1 MATVRDSRAPVTSRE
16 FPTLHELAIRT
27 LVNSDPNIHRNGFR
41 AAIKELVAELDGDEE
56 CLVDGFLPDAYK
68 IDRDAQEIL
77 IYEVEDSHP
86 LPPNKLRLY
95 SWFWFCWEAEG
106 HHEWLPRL
114 FTVDR
119 YGRATGEID
128 LCAAYYA
135 FLDNHRV
142 HRPAL

>member
-16 FPTLHELAIRT
+16 TPTLHELAIRM
-27 LVNSDPNIHRNGFR
+27 LVNSDRNIHRNGFR
-41 AAIKELVAELDGDEE
+41 AVIRELVEELDCDNS
-56 CLVDGFLPDAYK
+56 CLADGFLPDAYK

-86 LPPNKLRLY
+86 LPPRKLDRY
-95 SWFWFCWEAEG
+95 SWFWFCWEAEDR
-106 HHEWLPRL
+106 HEWLPRL

-128 LCAAYYA
+128 LCATYYA
-135 FLDNHRV
+135 FLDSHRA
-142 HRPAL
+142 HGNAA